1 MCLSSLVVFMKI
13 PKPVQNLIDA
23 LQRLPGVGPK
33 TAKRLTFYLLHVPE
47 EEVDLLAK
55 AVGELRDKTILCEK
69 CFSVDEQSPCSIC
82 RDPSRDQSTICVV
95 ANPLDVLAV
104 EATTN
109 YKGLYHVLHG
119 VISPVNHIGP
129 EDLKISELIVRV
141 KGSFAKDK
149 NRHYGLDSESDGYGS
164 RQILNPASSADRQV
178 QDDVEGIPEP
188 GSGEL
193 ANDSGQGLEGGVPN
207 AENGQRI
214 SEIILATNPSME
226 GESTAM
232 YIKEEF
238 ESLNIKLTRIAKG
251 LPVGGDLEY
260 ADQVT
265 LSHAFEGRREL

>member
-1 MCLSSLVVFMKI
+1 MKI
-13 PKPVQNLIDA
+13 PKPVQNLINA
-23 LQRLPGVGPK
+23 LERLPGIGPK

-47 EEVDLLAK
+47 DEVNLLAQ
-55 AVGELRDKTILCEK
+55 AVGELREETVLCK
-69 CFSVDEQSPCSIC
+69 NCFSVDEHSPCSIC
-82 RDPSRDQSTICVV
+82 RDTGRDQSTICVV

-129 EDLKISELIVRV
+129 EDLKISELVDRVTAAGKTSRV
-141 KGSFAKDK
+141 KTDK
-149 NRHYGLDSESDGYGS
+149 PDGLGNE
-164 RQILNPASSADRQV
+164 AA
-178 QDDVEGIPEP
+178 
-188 GSGEL
+188 GEL
-193 ANDSGQGLEGGVPN
+193 ANDSGQGLEGGERS
-207 AENGQRI
+207 AESGQPI
-214 SEIILATNPSME
+214 SEIIIATNPSME

-232 YIKEEF
+232 YIKEEL
-238 ESLNIKLTRIAKG
+238 EPLDIKITRIAKG

>member
-47 EEVDLLAK
+47 DEVNLLAQ
-55 AVGELRDKTILCEK
+55 AVGELRDKTVLCEN

-82 RDPSRDQSTICVV
+82 RDSGRDQSTICVV

-109 YKGLYHVLHG
+109 YKGFYHVLHG

-129 EDLKISELIVRV
+129 EDLKISELVTRIKNTNSEVA
-141 KGSFAKDK
+141 SFSS
-149 NRHYGLDSESDGYGS
+149 RSESEQRRG
-164 RQILNPASSADRQV
+164 LKFASSKTPPFSGGGKTSADR
-178 QDDVEGIPEP
+178 
-188 GSGEL
+188 
-193 ANDSGQGLEGGVPN
+193 
-207 AENGQRI
+207 GQRI
-214 SEIILATNPSME
+214 SEVIIATNPSME

-232 YIKEEF
+232 YIKEEL
-238 ESLNIKLTRIAKG
+238 EPLNIKITRIAKG

-265 LSHAFEGRREL
+265 LSHAFEGRREI

>member
-1 MCLSSLVVFMKI
+1 MKI

-23 LQRLPGVGPK
+23 LQRLPGIGPK
-33 TAKRLTFYLLHVPE
+33 TAKRLTFYMLYMPE
-47 EEVDLLAK
+47 EDVDFLAQ
-55 AVGELRDKTILCEK
+55 AVGELRKKTVLCEQ
-69 CFSVDEQSPCSIC
+69 CFGVDEQSPCSIC
-82 RDPSRDQSTICVV
+82 RDTARDQRTVCVV

-129 EDLKISELIVRV
+129 EDLKISELVERI
-141 KGSFAKDK
+141 KNGSAQ
-149 NRHYGLDSESDGYGS
+149 GETSGV
-164 RQILNPASSADRQV
+164 SADPT
-178 QDDVEGIPEP
+178 PEV
-188 GSGEL
+188 GEL
-193 ANDSGQGLEGGVPN
+193 GRKTRGRS
-207 AENGQRI
+207 RI
-214 SEIILATNPSME
+214 SEIIIATNPSME

-232 YIKEEF
+232 YIKEE
-238 ESLNIKLTRIAKG
+238 LKPMDIKVTRIAKG